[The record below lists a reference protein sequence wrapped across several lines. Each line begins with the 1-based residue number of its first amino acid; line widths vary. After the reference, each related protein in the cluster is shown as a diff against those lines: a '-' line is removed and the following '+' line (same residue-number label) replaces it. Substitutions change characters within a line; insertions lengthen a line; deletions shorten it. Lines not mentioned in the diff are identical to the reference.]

1 MGHACDLFDLE
12 IWESGNIERL
22 FSMHAMQ
29 ANTTSSLIVCSV
41 QLEIV

>member
-22 FSMHAMQ
+22 FSMHACD
-29 ANTTSSLIVCSV
+29 AG
-41 QLEIV
+41 